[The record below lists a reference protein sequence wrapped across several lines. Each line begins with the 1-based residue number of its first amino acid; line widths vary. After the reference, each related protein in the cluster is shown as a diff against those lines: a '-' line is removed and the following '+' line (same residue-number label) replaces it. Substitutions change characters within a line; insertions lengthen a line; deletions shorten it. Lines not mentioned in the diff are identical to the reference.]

1 MTSFKVMD
9 ILEAAKGLEAKGR
22 DIVHF
27 EVGEPQFKTP
37 SPISRAG
44 IEAIRKGHTKY
55 THSMGIPSLRE
66 EICRHYKREYGK
78 KIDPE
83 RIVVANGSSA
93 ALFLTFA
100 SILDPGDKVILGTP
114 HYSCYPN
121 YIKFLGGKPVYIKLK
136 EDDGF
141 QLDPERVREKLTD
154 KTKAIL
160 INSPSNPTGTVLK
173 PDVMKVIASMKTPVI
188 SDEIYHG
195 LAYGPPAKTIL
206 EYTDNAFVLG
216 GFSKRYAMTGWRIG
230 YVIAP
235 REFIRPIQK
244 VQQNF
249 QISPNA
255 IAQDAAIAALSSSGV
270 EALKM
275 KKEFEKRRKVMIDGL
290 RSAGF
295 KVKYEPE
302 GAFYIFVSCRF
313 LDSDSQR
320 LAFDILEKAGV
331 AVTPGID
338 FGRAGEGYLRF
349 SYTAS
354 ATSIREGIGRLKEYI
369 LDYSG

>member
-1 MTSFKVMD
+1 M
-9 ILEAAKGLEAKGR
+9 G
-22 DIVHF
+22 
-27 EVGEPQFKTP
+27 TP
-37 SPISRAG
+37 AL
-44 IEAIRKGHTKY
+44 RK
-55 THSMGIPSLRE
+55 
-66 EICRHYKREYGK
+66 EICHHYRREYGIG
-78 KIDPE
+78 IDPE

-100 SILDPGDKVILGTP
+100 SILDPGDQVILGTP

-121 YIKFLGGKPVYIKLK
+121 YIKFLGGKPVFIKLK
-136 EDDGF
+136 EADGF
-141 QLDPERVREKLTD
+141 QINPESVRKKLSK

-173 PDVMKVIASMKTPVI
+173 PEVMKVIASLKTAVI

-195 LAYGPPAKTIL
+195 LAYGRPAKTIL
-206 EYTDNAFVLG
+206 EFTDDAFVLG

-255 IAQDAAIAALSSSGV
+255 IAQEAAIAALKSSGA
-270 EALKM
+270 EAAKM
-275 KKEFEKRRKVMIDGL
+275 KKEFEKRRQVMIEGL

-295 KVKYEPE
+295 SVPYEPE
-302 GAFYIFVSCRF
+302 GAFYVFASCRF
-313 LDSDSQR
+313 LDGDSQR

-331 AVTPGID
+331 AVTPGVD
-338 FGRAGEGYLRF
+338 FGSAGEGYLRF

-354 ATSIREGIGRLKEYI
+354 TTFIREGVSRLKSYI
-369 LDYSG
+369 RKYAV